1 MIVDEIAVPQSCP
14 FMGGTG
20 TATLSGWR
28 QTSDTGT
35 PDVKEAE
42 DFGDRPVDRTA
53 KAVGSRKLS
62 LRSEKLGPSW
72 LKVVTVQVIEAAAQR
87 LAIERGG
94 ALPGHPDARRPV

>member
-1 MIVDEIAVPQSCP
+1 VKTFSANPLISNE
-14 FMGGTG
+14 
-20 TATLSGWR
+20 ATLHNPANPR
-28 QTSDTGT
+28 RR
-35 PDVKEAE
+35 VKEAE